1 MGLARRRT
9 ALPNANA
16 NWTGPT
22 AGTAAETI
30 AVLDDHGPFGV
41 LELSGGGTGG
51 RGGAGAFRLKAL
63 NHCVLA
69 RRRVDGAHPE
79 DRLPDGAFGTE
90 LRYPLDRSLPRGP
103 AICVMTSD
111 RRFADVLVE
120 MAGLQPGHEVELIAH
135 DTALLGALDALP
147 AFDPYLVH
155 ARLARV
161 GLGSFSGRPG
171 ESHLRAFERL
181 QAEHFRPAVRMGLA
195 VRRDGLIEQADD
207 GLVDRTWNDE
217 GMRALARLVG
227 HLGVDAADVPGAID
241 GWEAL
246 ACFALRRSE
255 FRPYWD
261 AVRAFLLHGV
271 RTAPTGREWVHL
283 HHREP
288 FERALTAL
296 DAAIGGIDGRL
307 ATYAGAYRAAILDR
321 ADPRPMR
328 EVLEGAARS
337 ARQIGGLMTAVSRA
351 VGCWQRHGGTLHF
364 SGLKGPTVRV
374 ADLVGR
380 ALVR

>member
-1 MGLARRRT
+1 MGMAGRRSEAPT
-9 ALPNANA
+9 ANA

-30 AVLDDHGPFGV
+30 VVLDDHGPFGV

-51 RGGAGAFRLKAL
+51 RAGTGAFRLKAL
-63 NHCVLA
+63 NRCVLA

-79 DRLPDGAFGTE
+79 DRLPDGAFGTD

-103 AICVMTSD
+103 AICIMTSD
-111 RRFADVLVE
+111 RRFADMLVE
-120 MAGLQPGHEVELIAH
+120 MAGLHPGDEAELIAH

-155 ARLARV
+155 ARLAR
-161 GLGSFSGRPG
+161 LGIAHRAGTTG
-171 ESHLRAFERL
+171 ESPIRRFERL
-181 QAEHFRPAVRMGLA
+181 QAEHFRPAIRMGLA
-195 VRRDGLIEQADD
+195 VHRNGMVEQADD

-227 HLGVDAADVPGAID
+227 HLGVEAADVPGAID

-255 FRPYWD
+255 FRPHWD
-261 AVRAFLLHGV
+261 AVRAFLVHGI
-271 RTAPTGREWVHL
+271 RTAPNGGEWVHQI
-283 HHREP
+283 HREP

-296 DAAIGGIDGRL
+296 DATTGAIDGRL
-307 ATYAGAYRAAILDR
+307 ATYAAAYRAAILDR
-321 ADPRPMR
+321 TDPGPMR
-328 EVLEGAARS
+328 EVLAGAART
-337 ARQIGGLMTAVSRA
+337 ARQVGGLMAAVNRG
-351 VGCWQRHGGTLHF
+351 VGCWQRHGGTLNLG
-364 SGLKGPTVRV
+364 GLKGPAVRV
-374 ADLVGR
+374 ADLIAR
-380 ALVR
+380 AFVR